1 MIHSLRN
8 FFTPVQ
14 MKTLVVSILCL
25 ASVALADDFK
35 TIDGK
40 EDKNVKVKRV
50 EPDGIVLSINYGISK
65 VYFTELPKEVQER
78 FHYDPAKAA
87 AYSTQQNQN
96 LEAWRKQQ
104 AQAQVQAQPQEARA
118 TAAEPMATSGIET
131 LPPVTV
137 ALKDELLGAV
147 KMTDELDALYE
158 RGCTSAEFIAAA
170 LPVERVIMKLQD
182 KLPKA
187 DPRHDL
193 LVNAFDAY
201 QRTAIAMKANEQG
214 RGQRSDVTVTI
225 GTARLCKHLLRRI
238 LEGNL
243 TPEEKSLYYAWRKG
257 LRENP

>member
-1 MIHSLRN
+1 
-8 FFTPVQ
+8 
-14 MKTLVVSILCL
+14 MKTLAVSILCL

-40 EDKNVKVKRV
+40 EDKYVKVKRV
-50 EPDGIVLSINYGISK
+50 EPDGIVLSTNYGISK

-104 AQAQVQAQPQEARA
+104 AQAQVQAQPEEARA
-118 TAAEPMATSGIET
+118 TAAAVEPMATSGIET
-131 LPPVTV
+131 LPPITV

>member
-1 MIHSLRN
+1 
-8 FFTPVQ
+8 

-50 EPDGIVLSINYGISK
+50 EPDGIVLSTNYGISK
-65 VYFTELPKEVQER
+65 VYFTELPKKVQER
-78 FHYDPAKAA
+78 VHYDPAKAA

-118 TAAEPMATSGIET
+118 TPAEPMATSGIET

-158 RGCTSAEFIAAA
+158 RGCASAEFIAAA

-201 QRTAIAMKANEQG
+201 QQTAIAMKANEQG

-225 GTARLCKHLLRRI
+225 ATARLCKHLLRRI

-243 TPEEKSLYYAWRKG
+243 TPEEKSVYYAWRKG

>member
-1 MIHSLRN
+1 
-8 FFTPVQ
+8 

-50 EPDGIVLSINYGISK
+50 EPEGIVLSTNYGISK

-131 LPPVTV
+131 LPPITV

-182 KLPKA
+182 KLPKG

-201 QRTAIAMKANEQG
+201 QQTAIAMKANEQA
-214 RGQRSDVTVTI
+214 RGQRSYVTVTI
-225 GTARLCKHLLRRI
+225 ATARLCKHLLRRI

-243 TPEEKSLYYAWRKG
+243 TPEEKSVYYAWRKG

>member
-1 MIHSLRN
+1 
-8 FFTPVQ
+8 

-25 ASVALADDFK
+25 ASVDLADDFK

-50 EPDGIVLSINYGISK
+50 EPEGIVLSTNYGISK

-131 LPPVTV
+131 LPPITV

-158 RGCTSAEFIAAA
+158 RGCISAEFIAAA

-182 KLPKA
+182 KLPKG

-201 QRTAIAMKANEQG
+201 QQTAIAMKSNEQD
-214 RGQRSDVTVTI
+214 RGQRSYVRVTI
-225 GTARLCKHLLRRI
+225 ATARLCKHLLRGI

-243 TPEEKSLYYAWRKG
+243 TPEEKSVYYAWRKG

>member
-1 MIHSLRN
+1 
-8 FFTPVQ
+8 

-50 EPDGIVLSINYGISK
+50 EPEGIVLSTNYGISK

-131 LPPVTV
+131 LPPITV

-182 KLPKA
+182 KLPKG

-201 QRTAIAMKANEQG
+201 QQTAIAMKSNEQG
-214 RGQRSDVTVTI
+214 MGQRSYVRVTI
-225 GTARLCKHLLRRI
+225 ATARLCKHLLRRI

-243 TPEEKSLYYAWRKG
+243 TPEEKSVYYAWRKG
-257 LRENP
+257 LQENP

>member
-1 MIHSLRN
+1 VRHCQ
-8 FFTPVQ
+8 T
-14 MKTLVVSILCL
+14 TLAILAALSASI
-25 ASVALADDFK
+25 ALADDFK

-50 EPDGIVLSINYGISK
+50 EPDGIVLSTNYGISK

-104 AQAQVQAQPQEARA
+104 AHSQVQAQPQEARA
-118 TAAEPMATSGIET
+118 TAAAVEPMATSDIET
-131 LPPVTV
+131 LPPITV
-137 ALKDELLGAV
+137 ALKDELLSAV
-147 KMTDELDALYE
+147 KMTDELDALYK
-158 RGCTSAEFIAAA
+158 RGCTSAEFIAAT
-170 LPVERVIMKLQD
+170 LPVEPVFMNLQK

-187 DPRHDL
+187 DPRHGL

-201 QRTAIAMKANEQG
+201 QQTAIAMKANEEG

-225 GTARLCKHLLRRI
+225 ATARLCKHLLRRI

-243 TPEEKSLYYAWRKG
+243 TPEEKSVYYAWRKG

>member
-1 MIHSLRN
+1 
-8 FFTPVQ
+8 

-50 EPDGIVLSINYGISK
+50 EPDGIVLSTNYGISK

-104 AQAQVQAQPQEARA
+104 AQVQVQAQPQEARA

-131 LPPVTV
+131 LPPITV

-158 RGCTSAEFIAAA
+158 RGCASAE
-170 LPVERVIMKLQD
+170 L
-182 KLPKA
+182 
-187 DPRHDL
+187 H
-193 LVNAFDAY
+193 
-201 QRTAIAMKANEQG
+201 
-214 RGQRSDVTVTI
+214 
-225 GTARLCKHLLRRI
+225 RR
-238 LEGNL
+238 
-243 TPEEKSLYYAWRKG
+243 
-257 LRENP
+257 